1 MTSALA
7 PRRVVRTPP
16 REAPSWRH
24 ARSIGT
30 IEETGIFSPTVAD
43 WDQPGHRRAEA
54 EQAGGRAPCGPWA
67 PSLNHELGRI
77 QLALGLLALEKRDA
91 STARRR
97 LEAAI
102 KRLQSAANRFWE
114 AAALIALGRA
124 LAELGDANGARATL
138 RVALQVGTSMG
149 RWRLLRGWLEA
160 CAVTAAA
167 EGRRDQAL
175 RLAAAAPA
183 IAGWPGV
190 LPVVLP
196 SLSEAW
202 LAAMRSVVGSRAD
215 AVWSDG
221 ADLPTEE
228 AIAEALGTQ
237 ADEDHPEPA
246 AHRLT
251 RREQEVVR
259 LVAQG
264 HTNREIAQALVIS
277 PGTARVHVERILS
290 KLHLHSR
297 IQLVVWAVGQH
308 LSQTG

>member
-1 MTSALA
+1 
-7 PRRVVRTPP
+7 TPP

-149 RWRLLRGWLEA
+149 RWPLLR
-160 CAVTAAA
+160 
-167 EGRRDQAL
+167 
-175 RLAAAAPA
+175 
-183 IAGWPGV
+183 GWPGV

-228 AIAEALGTQ
+228 AIAEALGMHP
-237 ADEDHPEPA
+237 DEDHPEPA

-297 IQLVVWAVGQH
+297 IQAGGVGGRTAPVANR
-308 LSQTG
+308 LSRLYLLIDDDVR

>member
-1 MTSALA
+1 M
-7 PRRVVRTPP
+7 
-16 REAPSWRH
+16 
-24 ARSIGT
+24 
-30 IEETGIFSPTVAD
+30 
-43 WDQPGHRRAEA
+43 
-54 EQAGGRAPCGPWA
+54 
-67 PSLNHELGRI
+67 
-77 QLALGLLALEKRDA
+77 
-91 STARRR
+91 
-97 LEAAI
+97 EAAI

-149 RWRLLRGWLEA
+149 RWPLLR
-160 CAVTAAA
+160 
-167 EGRRDQAL
+167 
-175 RLAAAAPA
+175 
-183 IAGWPGV
+183 GWPGV

-228 AIAEALGTQ
+228 AIAEALGMHP
-237 ADEDHPEPA
+237 DEDHPEPA